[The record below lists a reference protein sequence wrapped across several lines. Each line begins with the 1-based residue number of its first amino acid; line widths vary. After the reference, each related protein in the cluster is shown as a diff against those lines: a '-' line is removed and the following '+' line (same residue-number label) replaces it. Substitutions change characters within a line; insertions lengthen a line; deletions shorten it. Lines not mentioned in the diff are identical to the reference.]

1 VTNMFDWFFVPPAQ
15 RRLLLSTG
23 RRAPTPWVIAIMSF
37 TIVLIAAT
45 GLALANTAG
54 VLSQAIEARYAVEVP
69 GGGVNLAALENAVR
83 SAPGVIS
90 AQAVPESEM
99 RKTLER
105 WLGPEANSGDLPVP
119 ALVNF
124 DAKPGTDLN
133 KIQQRIQAM
142 APGARI
148 TAHRD
153 SVAPLLQSLTL
164 LQVVAFGLVLLL
176 SAAAAAA
183 VVLAARGS
191 LDTHRFTIE
200 VMHGIG
206 ATDMQ
211 VTHLFQRKIAID
223 AFIGS
228 VAGGL
233 AAAVVLLLLA
243 GGAAFARDLT
253 GGATLGLR
261 DILILALLPLALTAL
276 ATWVAR
282 AAVLAA
288 LREAL

>member
-1 VTNMFDWFFVPPAQ
+1 MLGWLFVAPSE
-15 RRLLLSTG
+15 RRLLGATS

-37 TIVLIAAT
+37 TIMLIAAT

-54 VLSQAIEARYAVEVP
+54 VLSRAIEARYALEVP
-69 GGGVNLAALENAVR
+69 GGGTNLGALVNAVR
-83 SAPGVIS
+83 SSPGVT
-90 AQAVPESEM
+90 AVEAVSESDM
-99 RKTLER
+99 RRTLQR
-105 WLGPEANSGDLPVP
+105 WLGPAAQSRDLPVP
-119 ALVNF
+119 ALINF
-124 DAKPGTDLN
+124 ELASGANLQA
-133 KIQQRIQAM
+133 IQQRAQAI

-148 TAHRD
+148 VAHRD

-164 LQVVAFGLVLLL
+164 LQAVAFGLVLLL

-183 VVLAARGS
+183 VVLAARGA

-206 ATDMQ
+206 ATDLQ

-228 VAGGL
+228 IAGGF
-233 AAAVVLLLLA
+233 AAAAVLLLLA
-243 GGAAFARDLT
+243 GGAAFAGELT
-253 GGATLGLR
+253 GGATLGLG
-261 DILILALLPLALTAL
+261 DLLILALLPFALTAL

-282 AAVLAA
+282 AAVLRA